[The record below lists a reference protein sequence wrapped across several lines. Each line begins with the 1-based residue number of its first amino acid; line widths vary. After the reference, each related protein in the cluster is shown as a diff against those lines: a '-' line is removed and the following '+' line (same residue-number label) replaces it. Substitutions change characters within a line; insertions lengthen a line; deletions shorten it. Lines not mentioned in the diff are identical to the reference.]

1 MHPIDSL
8 FEWFLSA
15 TARGS
20 LLILAVLLVHAAL
33 GRRLPAVW
41 RHALWLP
48 VLFVLGAPALPE
60 SPLSLENRWSS
71 GALPPVSVKMDPV
84 SPEAGEAVSSIVAAP
99 TGSSI
104 DWSFVAGGLWLT
116 GALAVWLTGWMA
128 CRRTLAAFRR
138 EAKAVGTDLQ
148 EEIRETAKACGLR
161 RVPRVLLSTAVPG
174 PAMTGLFRPLL
185 LLPADFDQA
194 FDREERRLILLHEFT
209 HVKRGDLLLNAIA
222 FVLQGLHWCN
232 PLVWFA
238 FLRFRADRELACD
251 SAVLSMNHEDGRAR
265 YGHALLKVES
275 TVAPVVWRLGFIG
288 LVGLFGR
295 GRILHSRVAAIA
307 GHGRSHPLWNLA
319 GPGMILAMV
328 LTGATRAQ
336 NEPDATGGRQI
347 VIETKFF
354 EVAADAAF
362 EVLSDEA
369 TADQSNRTIVM
380 KGDGI
385 MLDEILK
392 APGVDIL
399 SAPSV
404 VTLSGQ
410 KATIEIGQELPDGEG
425 KPRHVGASVEILP
438 TLKDG
443 KIHLSLHARNTRVIS
458 AAGSETP
465 VFAEREIKTE
475 ISVNPGDTLIVTSM
489 EQDEKPAPARRLLL
503 SVQARLLEDESA
515 VRARLEKIIIPEIEL
530 RDAPLSDAL
539 SFIREKA
546 RDFDPEKK
554 GVNLVHIPAEGAPEP
569 LITVSFKEIP
579 LTEALKYLA
588 ALSGLEVEIGDPAVV
603 FRAPA
608 PKTVPSPDTMVET
621 AKVPMSVKPS
631 GKSADLAAAITLPK
645 VVLEEAPLPTVLQ
658 FLQAKSLELDPD
670 KKGLNFILNA
680 PGDPAPDTIRISLSL
695 REVPLSEAL
704 RYVAELANL
713 KLRYDDDAVV
723 LFREK

>member
-8 FEWFLSA
+8 FDWFLSA

-20 LLILAVLLVHAAL
+20 LLILIVLLLQYAL
-33 GRRLPAVW
+33 GRSLPAVW

-71 GALPPVSVKMDPV
+71 VALPPVSVKMDPG
-84 SPEAGEAVSSIVAAP
+84 SPVAGEAMPSIVAAP
-99 TGSSI
+99 AESSI

-116 GALAVWLTGWMA
+116 GAFAVWLAGWMA

-138 EAKAVGTDLQ
+138 EAKTVSADLL
-148 EEIRETAKACGLR
+148 EEIRETAATCGLR
-161 RVPRVLLSTAVPG
+161 RVPRVLLSAAVPG

-185 LLPADFDQA
+185 LLPAAFNQA

-209 HVKRGDLLLNAIA
+209 HVKRGDLFLNAIV

-238 FLRFRADRELACD
+238 FIRFRADRELACD
-251 SAVLSMNHEDGRAR
+251 SAVLSMNREDERSR

-275 TVAPVVWRLGFIG
+275 VARPVSWRLGFIG

-307 GHGRSHPLWNLA
+307 GYGRSHPLWKLA
-319 GPGMILAMV
+319 GPVMLLAMV

-336 NEPDATGGRQI
+336 NEPVAAGGQQI
-347 VIETKFF
+347 VIETKFV

-362 EVLSDEA
+362 EVLSNEA
-369 TADQSNRTIVM
+369 TPNHSNRTIVM
-380 KGDGI
+380 KGDGT

-392 APGVDIL
+392 APGADIL

-404 VTLSGQ
+404 VTLSGR
-410 KATIEIGQELPDGEG
+410 KATIEVGQEVPDAEG

-443 KIHLSLHARNTRVIS
+443 KIHLSLHARNTRVVT
-458 AAGSETP
+458 ATGSETP
-465 VFAEREIKTE
+465 AFAEREIKTE
-475 ISVNPGDTLIVTSM
+475 ISVNPGDTLIVSKM
-489 EQDEKPAPARRLLL
+489 EQDENPAPAKRLLL
-503 SVQARLLEDESA
+503 TVQAHLLEDESA
-515 VRARLEKIIIPEIEL
+515 VLARLEKIIIPEIEL
-530 RDAPLSDAL
+530 RDASLSDAL
-539 SFIREKA
+539 AFLREKA
-546 RDFDPEKK
+546 RVFDPEKK

-588 ALSGLEVEIGDPAVV
+588 ALSGLEVDFGDPAVV
-603 FRAPA
+603 LRSPA
-608 PKTVPSPDTMVET
+608 PKPVPSPDSKVET

-631 GKSADLAAAITLPK
+631 GKSADLAAAIILPK
-645 VVLEEAPLPTVLQ
+645 VVLEEATLPTVLQ
-658 FLQAKSLELDPD
+658 FLQEKSLELDPA
-670 KKGLNFILNA
+670 KKGLNLILNA
-680 PGDPAPDTIRISLSL
+680 PGDPAPEGIQISLTL

-723 LFREK
+723 LFRD